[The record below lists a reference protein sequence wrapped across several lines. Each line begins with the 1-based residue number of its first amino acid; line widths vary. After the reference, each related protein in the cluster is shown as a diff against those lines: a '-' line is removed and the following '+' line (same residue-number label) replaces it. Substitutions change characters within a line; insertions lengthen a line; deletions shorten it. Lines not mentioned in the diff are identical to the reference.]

1 MFLIFLIFILN
12 KYKLMYNISIF
23 SGTASVLEVIE
34 PSSSEEG
41 EEGCYKNDESWPI
54 TIFPSRSENPA
65 SSMITITSGGPGA
78 GTFNRGTNRCDL
90 KVNLFKVSQGIKKFY
105 SDSFSNKNAQYALED
120 I

>member
-1 MFLIFLIFILN
+1 MFLIFLIFI
-12 KYKLMYNISIF
+12 LMYNISIF

-54 TIFPSRSENPA
+54 TIFPSRSEDPA

-90 KVNLFKVSQGIKKFY
+90 EVNLTFIAS
-105 SDSFSNKNAQYALED
+105 S
-120 I
+120 